1 MEKYIIRPAV
11 ESDADKIAELEH
23 LCFPVEEAASKV
35 DFVNRLNVYAIH
47 FLLLESDGVLIAMI
61 NGMVSDEPDLNDEMY
76 HNADM
81 HNEN

>member
-47 FLLLESDGVLIAMI
+47 FLLLESDYTLIISEGSAQR
-61 NGMVSDEPDLNDEMY
+61 
-76 HNADM
+76 NAFCRTR
-81 HNEN
+81 